1 VSKKV
6 VYVGVDVGQEELV
19 ACMEGS
25 KPRCF
30 KHNANGI
37 RKMYSWSRNVAGDT
51 ELCFCLEATGVYGY
65 SLATSL
71 LNRFGVLVSVV
82 NPARIASFAKAQLRR
97 TKTDNI
103 DARVILAFAQSQNPP
118 LWKPEPEAIRRLYHL
133 VTQADRLRRMKRQ
146 LSNRDHGFKY
156 VPDLPVE
163 VKKTQRSLHRSIERQ
178 LANID
183 NSIESLCDEDGQL
196 KEQVNLLCSIPGV
209 GTHSA
214 VRILAYGKG
223 NLTELN
229 RKSLIAHAGLAP
241 SEKQSGIS
249 IRGKSRIAK
258 QGDRRLR
265 SALYMPALVA
275 AYHNPVLKTFY
286 QRLLDNGKPKML
298 AIVAVMKKLL
308 LMIQAIL
315 KRKTAFKPDYLPL
328 T

>member
-1 VSKKV
+1 MSKEV

-19 ACMEGS
+19 ACMQGS
-25 KPRCF
+25 KPRNF

-37 RKMYSWSRNVAGDT
+37 RKMYSWSRNIAGDK

-71 LNRFGVLVSVV
+71 VNRFEVRVSVV

-118 LWKPEPEAIRRLYHL
+118 CWKPESETQRRLYHL

-156 VPDLPVE
+156 LHDLPE
-163 VKKTQRSLHRSIERQ
+163 EIKKSQRSLHRSLERQ

-183 NSIESLCDEDGQL
+183 KAIKKLCGEETRL
-196 KEQVNLLCSIPGV
+196 REQVDLLCSIPGV
-209 GTHSA
+209 ATHSA

-223 NLTELN
+223 NLIELN
-229 RKSLIAHAGLAP
+229 RKSLTAHAGLAP

-249 IRGKSRIAK
+249 IRGKARIAK

-275 AYHNPVLKTFY
+275 AHHNPVLKTFY
-286 QRLLDNGKPKML
+286 QRLLNNGKPKML

-315 KRKTAFKPDYLPL
+315 KRKTTFKPDYLIL

>member
-1 VSKKV
+1 MSKKV

-19 ACMEGS
+19 ACMEGF
-25 KPRCF
+25 KPCCF

-37 RKMYSWSRNVAGDT
+37 RKMYSWSRNIAGDS

-71 LNRFGVLVSVV
+71 AKRFEVQVSVV

-97 TKTDNI
+97 TKTDSI

-118 LWKPEPEAIRRLYHL
+118 CWKPESETQRRLYQL
-133 VTQADRLRRMKRQ
+133 VTQADRLRRLKRQ

-156 VPDLPVE
+156 VPDLPRE
-163 VKKTQRSLHRSIERQ
+163 IKKSQRSLHRSIERQ
-178 LANID
+178 LTNID
-183 NSIESLCDEDGQL
+183 KAIEQLCAQDRLLE
-196 KEQVNLLCSIPGV
+196 EQMKLLCSIPGV

-223 NLTELN
+223 NLIELN
-229 RKSLIAHAGLAP
+229 RKSLTAHAGLAP

-249 IRGKSRIAK
+249 IRGKTRIAK

-275 AYHNPVLKTFY
+275 AHHNPILKRFY
-286 QRLLDNGKPKML
+286 QRLINNGKPKML
-298 AIVAVMKKLL
+298 AVVAVMKKLL
-308 LMIQAIL
+308 LIIQAIL
-315 KRKTAFKPDYLPL
+315 KRKTPFKPDYLPL

>member
-1 VSKKV
+1 VSKQV

-19 ACMEGS
+19 ACMEGF

-30 KHNANGI
+30 KHDANGI
-37 RKMYSWSRNVAGDT
+37 RKMYSWSRKFAGT
-51 ELCFCLEATGVYGY
+51 AELCFCLEATGVYGY
-65 SLATSL
+65 SLASSL
-71 LNRFGVLVSVV
+71 ANRFEVQVSVV
-82 NPARIASFAKAQLRR
+82 NPARISSFAKAQLRR

-118 LWKPEPEAIRRLYHL
+118 CWKPESETQRRLYHL

-156 VPDLPVE
+156 VPDLPQE
-163 VKKTQRSLHRSIERQ
+163 IKKSQRSLHRSIERQ

-183 NSIESLCDEDGQL
+183 KAIESLCVEDVQL
-196 KEQVNLLCSIPGV
+196 RHQVDLLCSIPGV

-223 NLTELN
+223 NLIELN
-229 RKSLIAHAGLAP
+229 RKSLTAHAGLAP

-249 IRGKSRIAK
+249 IRGKTRIAK

-265 SALYMPALVA
+265 CVLYMPALVA
-275 AYHNPVLKTFY
+275 AYHNPILKAFY
-286 QRLLDNGKPKML
+286 QRLIENGKPKML

-315 KRKTAFKPDYLPL
+315 KRKTPFKPDYLPL